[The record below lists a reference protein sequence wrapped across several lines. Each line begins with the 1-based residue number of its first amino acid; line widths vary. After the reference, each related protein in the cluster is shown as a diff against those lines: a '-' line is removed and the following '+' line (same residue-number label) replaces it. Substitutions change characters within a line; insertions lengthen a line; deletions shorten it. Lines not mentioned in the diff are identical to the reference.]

1 MADSAQAH
9 RLVGRDPQLALLRR
23 LFDSANSGAGRIV
36 LLGGE
41 AGTGKSRLVFEF
53 CAAVSPAEASYAVGQ
68 CLEYVQSPF
77 APWLAAIATL
87 NDADPAVLKAA
98 PSVRSTLAHLS
109 PELITGTVASEPATD
124 KLREFNAIVDALRDF
139 GAARATV
146 VVIEDIHWAD
156 SASLELLQHL
166 AGHLGEARLLV
177 VATYR
182 NDQLKRAQALRAM
195 LAKLARQHAVRR
207 IELPALDASQMH
219 ELVFHALED
228 RAQLPAATIGA
239 ICARA
244 EGNALFAEELLK
256 SVLESGVVDAPTLP
270 ATLSE
275 AVLEHFAALT
285 AAEKKIVSHAAVI
298 GRRFQG
304 ALLAEIVGLPLE
316 DVTEALK
323 HAIELSLIVEESNGA
338 VFFSFRHELTRQ
350 AIYGEL
356 LASEAR
362 QLHTK
367 IATALEAHARDDD
380 TAELAYHWWQ
390 AHERV
395 RAARYNE
402 LAADAALKVFA
413 YRDAATALE
422 RAIDSTSSNDEDRAA
437 LNLKLAYALHQCG
450 AEQQAKRAAGEALS
464 YYQSSGDRA
473 NAARTCLE
481 LARMHGTYG
490 HTDES
495 FALTQQALE
504 LIGDDRS
511 NSLYFDAHVQMM
523 RLYTEFRWDPQRLA
537 HHMSLADGTTG
548 ARAPETRINFL
559 VLRAVSD
566 TGVGEVEQA
575 LDDTRAAAVLAAETG
590 DFRSAVR
597 CWGSFGIS
605 MLLAGESAQAASGF
619 DAASEIIREKGVGG
633 LTAIWIRVAL
643 AHAKRISGDL
653 AGARDLV
660 KEALAANVEAP
671 GFQMFIASAGI
682 RVGLMLADDQL
693 VARCARRE
701 LVSFALSSGNSRM
714 IGSTAAFA
722 ELDAAQGK
730 TEQAASLLHDA
741 IVALERIGA
750 PPGFGDADELCI
762 AVVAHGALEDIP
774 RARALLQGAVQ
785 VAQTPRGTRANLA
798 LFEAY
803 AASRAGDTATANAR
817 ALETAQLFA
826 GMAWPFHEA
835 RALEIAGKPEEALEL
850 YTHAGA
856 AHEVRRLN
864 ALLNPVNRRGRT
876 KGELTPREREI
887 CDLLVLGKTNKAIAD
902 QLVLSERT
910 VESHVSSV
918 LTKLNAASRAELIAK
933 LKS

>member
-1 MADSAQAH
+1 MADSAQTH

-23 LFDSANSGAGRIV
+23 LQESAKSGAGSVV

-53 CAAVSPAEASYAVGQ
+53 CAALASAETRYAVGQ

-77 APWLAAIATL
+77 APWLAALATL
-87 NDADPAVLKAA
+87 NDADPAVLKAS
-98 PSVRSTLAHLS
+98 PSVRATLSHLL
-109 PELITGTVASEPATD
+109 PELAATAVPAEPATD
-124 KLREFNAIVDALRDF
+124 KLRQFNAIVEALRDF
-139 GAARATV
+139 GAARPTV

-156 SASLELLQHL
+156 SASFELLQHL
-166 AGHLGEARLLV
+166 AANIGDARLLV

-182 NDQLKRAQALRAM
+182 NDELKRAQALRPM
-195 LAKLARQHAVRR
+195 LAKLARQSAVRR
-207 IELPALDASQMH
+207 IELPALSASEMH
-219 ELVFHALED
+219 ELVFHVLEG

-239 ICARA
+239 ICSRA

-256 SVLESGVVDAPTLP
+256 SVLESGRLEAPSLP

-285 AAEKKIVSHAAVI
+285 VVEKKIISHAAVI
-298 GRRFQG
+298 GRRFQA

-316 DVTEALK
+316 DVTAALK
-323 HAIELSLIVEESNGA
+323 HAVELSLIAEESNGV
-338 VFFSFRHELTRQ
+338 VFFAFRHELTRQ
-350 AIYGEL
+350 AIYEEL

-362 QLHTK
+362 QIHTK
-367 IATALEAHARDDD
+367 IATTLEGHPHDEN

-390 AHERV
+390 AHERA

-422 RAIDSTSSNDEDRAA
+422 RAIESTSGDDAHRAA

-450 AEQQAKRAAGEALS
+450 AEEQAKRAAGEALS
-464 YYQSSGDRA
+464 FYEASGDRVS
-473 NAARTCLE
+473 AARTCLE

-495 FALTQQALE
+495 FALTQHALE
-504 LIGDDRS
+504 LVGDDPAS
-511 NSLYFDAHVQMM
+511 PAYFDAHVQMM
-523 RLYTEFRWDPQRLA
+523 RLFTEFRWDPQRLA
-537 HHMSLADGTTG
+537 QHMALADAATG

-566 TGVGEVEQA
+566 AGAGEVDRA
-575 LDDTRAAAVLAAETG
+575 LEDTRAAAALAAETG

-605 MLLAGESAQAASGF
+605 MLQAGESAQAAAGF
-619 DAASEIIREKGVGG
+619 DAASEIIRHKGVGG
-633 LTAIWIRVAL
+633 LTAIWIRVAS
-643 AHAKRISGDL
+643 AHAKRVSGDL
-653 AGARDLV
+653 AGARALL
-660 KEALAANVEAP
+660 KEALAANVETP

-682 RVGLMLADDQL
+682 RVGLMLDDDAL
-693 VARCARRE
+693 VTRCARRE

-722 ELDAAQGK
+722 ELDAAHGR
-730 TEQAASLLHDA
+730 TDQAASLLRDA
-741 IVALERIGA
+741 IGALENIGA

-762 AVVAHGALEDIP
+762 AAAAYGAIEDLP
-774 RARALLQGAVQ
+774 RARALLQGA
-785 VAQTPRGTRANLA
+785 ARAPEMPRATRANLA
-798 LFEAY
+798 FFDAY
-803 AASRAGDTATANAR
+803 AANRAGDAATASAR
-817 ALETAQLFA
+817 ALETAELFRT
-826 GMAWPFHEA
+826 MAWPYHEA
-835 RALEIAGKPEEALEL
+835 RALEIAGNPEQALEL
-850 YTHAGA
+850 YARAGA
-856 AHEVRRLN
+856 MRDVQRLN
-864 ALLNPVNRRGRT
+864 AQLNPVNRRGRT

-887 CDLLVLGKTNKAIAD
+887 CDLLVQGKTNKAIAE

-918 LTKLNAASRAELIAK
+918 LTKMSAATRAELIAK
-933 LKS
+933 LKG